1 LRRAL
6 EHRRA
11 CGVMPAKEPAMP
23 VETTHADRERE
34 LAALLDLF
42 ARQPEREWP
51 EERRRVAVL
60 QRMLAA
66 EQAAA

>member
-1 LRRAL
+1 
-6 EHRRA
+6 
-11 CGVMPAKEPAMP
+11 MP

-34 LAALLDLF
+34 LAALLDLI
-42 ARQPEREWP
+42 ARQPERQWP